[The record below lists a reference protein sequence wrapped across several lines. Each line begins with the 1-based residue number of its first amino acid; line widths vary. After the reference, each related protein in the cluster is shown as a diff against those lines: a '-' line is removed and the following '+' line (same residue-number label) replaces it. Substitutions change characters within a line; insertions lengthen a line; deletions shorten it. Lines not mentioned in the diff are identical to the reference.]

1 VSLAPL
7 VPAAAALPAWS
18 ADPHVVAFC
27 QSLALLVGLLG
38 SLVLMRR
45 LGPQTGWRL
54 TLASGSC
61 LLLAA
66 AGRWLVAIS
75 P

>member
-1 VSLAPL
+1 LAPPVFL
-7 VPAAAALPAWS
+7 HFTVGAAADRL
-18 ADPHVVAFC
+18 DR
-27 QSLALLVGLLG
+27 SLALLVGLLG

>member
-1 VSLAPL
+1 MPVSIGLAWPG
-7 VPAAAALPAWS
+7 WS